1 MIRASITPEEGP
13 AEQSPHALLTEVNDI
28 WVGQALKTVWGLL
41 REYNVPVNPSNGDV
55 DFEVR
60 LIHLV
65 LALAATHPKHKKRAK
80 AGPKTKWGAFEKAAL
95 LSEVSQLQREGRRSG
110 KRIALTAACK
120 EIAGRKP
127 WQSFLE
133 DAQDPAETLRQ
144 MYNESKSDSSL
155 DNFVIFFADAAKSGE
170 EERRRRIA
178 LMLRKSLPKRP
189 SLERSLDQLLHGKL

>member
-1 MIRASITPEEGP
+1 MIRASLTPEEGRT
-13 AEQSPHALLTEVNDI
+13 EHSPQALRREVKDI
-28 WVGQALKTVWGLL
+28 WAGQALKTVWDLL
-41 REYNVPVNPSNGDV
+41 REYKIPANHSNGDA

-65 LALAATHPKHKKRAK
+65 LALTATHPKHKKRARP
-80 AGPKTKWGAFEKAAL
+80 GPKTKWGAFEKAAL
-95 LSEVSQLQREGRRSG
+95 LSEVSQLQREGRQSG

-133 DAQDPAETLRQ
+133 DAHNPSETLRQ
-144 MYNESKSDSSL
+144 MYNESKSDTSL
-155 DNFVIFFADAAKSGE
+155 DSFVRFFAEAAKSGE
-170 EERRRRIA
+170 EDRRRRIA

-189 SLERSLDQLLHGKL
+189 SLEGSLDQLLHGKL